1 MSITTTADASLP
13 VSFRV
18 AMAHVCSPV
27 AVITAFD
34 GDRPHG
40 TTVSAFMS
48 LSMEPPMVAIALD
61 KNSELLGVIRA
72 HGNFAVNVLGAHQ
85 SDVALAFARKGHDKF
100 DGIGWATTQALPALD
115 GAVVWMSCATENFVT
130 GGDHTIIVGAVRHVV
145 REESPPLTYHGRVFG
160 THSPIL
166 DAT

>member
-1 MSITTTADASLP
+1 MPTTTTATDSLMT
-13 VSFRV
+13 SFRD

-48 LSMEPPMVAIALD
+48 LSMTPPMATIALD
-61 KNSELLGVIRA
+61 QHSELLGVIRRNGA
-72 HGNFAVNVLGAHQ
+72 FAINVLGSHQ
-85 SDVALAFARKGHDKF
+85 SDVALAFATKGHNKF
-100 DGIGWATTQALPALD
+100 DGIGWTPTEALPALD
-115 GAVVWMSCATENFVT
+115 GAAIFMSCAAERLVP

-145 REESPPLTYHGRVFG
+145 REESPPLTYHGRGFG
-160 THSPIL
+160 THSPLPEVI
-166 DAT
+166 